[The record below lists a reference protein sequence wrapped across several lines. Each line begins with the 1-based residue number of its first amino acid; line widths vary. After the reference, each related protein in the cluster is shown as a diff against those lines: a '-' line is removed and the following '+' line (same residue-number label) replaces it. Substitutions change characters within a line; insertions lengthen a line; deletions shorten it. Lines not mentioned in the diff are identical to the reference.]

1 MKQQLTLTWLG
12 VMKIKLKVISCATW
26 AAASSFGLCCP
37 SHFHIY
43 FLIPTMISYQEQQGH
58 GLIDTGFLLEDP
70 SKALCLLFLS
80 LFFSFSTLPLSLVPP
95 PFPSSYLLCCLNSLF
110 CRLFCFGDFH
120 LRNRQ
125 TDKQRH
131 EGLAETDKQSHRG
144 DNPSSQTIS
153 LCWCCYVC
161 QPR

>member
-43 FLIPTMISYQEQQGH
+43 FLIPTVISYQEQRGH

-70 SKALCLLFLS
+70 SKSLCLLFLS
-80 LFFSFSTLPLSLVPP
+80 LFFSFSPLPLPRSSSLSLILPTVLPQQPLLQALLFWRLPP
-95 PFPSSYLLCCLNSLF
+95 E
-110 CRLFCFGDFH
+110 RE
-120 LRNRQ
+120 RQ
-125 TDKQRH
+125 TDRQRH

-161 QPR
+161 RPR